1 MPGTLRSDLGGPGR
15 VRWPAVAQVA
25 DAVDPEVLAA
35 SLHEIA
41 SRRWWFRPF
50 AFVGVAM
57 LGLAGAAVTILRN
70 WQLILLAAVPAL
82 WLGAIS
88 WQWRRVVIT
97 GEDLPV
103 VHGAAAAAAAVVVL
117 VMTAAS
123 YWCNVTFALTVR
135 DPGPPQITR
144 AFERARERSRWIW
157 AAAAVTATVHVLVVV
172 WMVRAGASWF
182 VLGLGAVA
190 LVQMYAFVAV
200 PVLIATGRMARRTMP
215 ARLRST
221 AASLGVSGITA
232 TPGLALNRLG
242 VLLLGLG
249 WFRWLGVLLICVA
262 AVLQVAGISSATAV
276 KFAARLAEI
285 DDVAPAG
292 RP

>member
-1 MPGTLRSDLGGPGR
+1 
-15 VRWPAVAQVA
+15 VRRPAAGQA
-25 DAVDPEVLAA
+25 IDAVDPEVLATR
-35 SLHEIA
+35 LQEIA
-41 SRRWWFRPF
+41 SSRWWFRPF

-57 LGLAGAAVTILRN
+57 LGLAGAAITILRN
-70 WQLILLAAVPAL
+70 WRLILLAALPAL

-88 WQWRRVVIT
+88 WQWRRVVIA
-97 GEDLPV
+97 GDDLPE
-103 VHGAAAAAAAVVVL
+103 VHGAAAAAAAAVVV
-117 VMTAAS
+117 VMTAGS

-135 DPGPPQITR
+135 DAGPPQIRR

-157 AAAAVTATVHVLVVV
+157 VAAAVTATAHVLVVV

-182 VLGLGAVA
+182 VLGLSAVA

-200 PVLIATGRMARRTMP
+200 PVLIATGRRERRTMP

-249 WFRWLGVLLICVA
+249 WFRWFGVLLICVA
-262 AVLQVAGISSATAV
+262 ALLQVAGISSATAV

-285 DDVAPAG
+285 EDVAPAG
-292 RP
+292 RG